1 VAAPPSASAAPRG
14 LGGRTKALSLALAA
28 GFTGALFYYLLRT
41 THWSDWTGMWA
52 GIDHRYLLVYLVLFA
67 TIMLLRAVR
76 YRVLLKASEGEA
88 APGLGDLTLLT
99 FVSNLFV
106 DLLPARSGS
115 LAYVVF
121 LNQKLDVRLAACFS
135 SFAFAFVFDIIGMLP
150 LILVAILGVQAAPGG
165 GSPWLW
171 LALGVLAVAGLSA
184 LALMDRVLG
193 LAARMVTSWSARLA
207 PQASQAAPAP
217 QAAPASRLGRALA
230 RLGQELEHI
239 AQDMVRVKGRGVFW
253 PLLGLSAAIRA
264 GKYISLYLLILG
276 LAVQWGPETTDRL
289 TLGLVLFSL
298 VLAEATASLPISGLA
313 GFGAYEGV
321 MIFVLRQAGL
331 DPTQAALL
339 PVTLHLLTQT
349 LDYSTGGAA
358 LLRLLSKTRAA
369 KDTGNEA

>member
-1 VAAPPSASAAPRG
+1 VAEPPSPRRG
-14 LGGRTKALSLALAA
+14 AGWTKTISLALAA
-28 GFTGALFYYLLRT
+28 CFTAALFWYLTRAT
-41 THWSDWTGMWA
+41 SWADWTGMWA
-52 GIDHRYLLVYLVLFA
+52 GVDHRYLMVYMGLFA
-67 TIMLLRAVR
+67 SVMLLKAVR
-76 YRVLLKASEGEA
+76 YRMLLKASEGQG

-99 FVSNLFV
+99 FVGNLFV

-115 LAYVVF
+115 LAYIVF

-150 LILVAILGVQAAPGG
+150 LLLAAILSYQAGAGN

-171 LALGVLAVAGLSA
+171 VALGVLAAAGLSA

-193 LAARMVTSWSARLA
+193 LAGRLLAVWTARLA
-207 PQASQAAPAP
+207 DPD
-217 QAAPASRLGRALA
+217 SRWVRGLA
-230 RLGQELEHI
+230 RLGEELEHI
-239 AQDMVRVKGRGVFW
+239 AQDMAQVKAQGVFW
-253 PLLGLSAAIRA
+253 PLLGVSAAIRV
-264 GKYISLYLLILG
+264 GKYLSLYLLILG
-276 LAVQWGPETTDRL
+276 LAVQWGPEATGRL

-321 MIFVLRQAGL
+321 MIFVLRQAGM

-349 LDYSTGGAA
+349 LDYSTGGVA

-369 KDTGNEA
+369 KNAENGP